1 MLRCWVVSKGLLP
14 LLFGRGELA
23 ALAKGWTTTVA
34 VLERAYKQYQG
45 PQSPPWS
52 RFLIIPRHAYRDVFR
67 SKIFTAF
74 FALSFIWPLVCAIL
88 IYLHHNVEAIA
99 VLKINVRALLP
110 IDAGFFQTYVI
121 VQGTIGFFLAVLV
134 GPQQVSR
141 DLTNNALPL
150 YLCRPFTRSEYVA
163 GKMSI
168 VVILLSAITWAPGL
182 ILFLLQSYLE
192 GWSWF
197 TDNIWM
203 ASAIFL
209 GSLVWIVL
217 LALMSQAIS
226 AWVKW
231 RLAARAALLGVF
243 FIPTIFA
250 EVINEIFQTRWAHIF
265 DLRALIGNVWSGLFG
280 TFVRQVVEDREIRN
294 GRIVATAFRSEPPL
308 WASWFML
315 FLICA
320 FCLWLLSRK
329 VRAYEVVK

>member
-1 MLRCWVVSKGLLP
+1 M
-14 LLFGRGELA
+14 
-23 ALAKGWTTTVA
+23 A
-34 VLERAYKQYQG
+34 VLERSYKRFDG
-45 PQSPPWS
+45 VLSPEWS
-52 RFLIIPRHAYRDVFR
+52 RFLIIPRHAVRNVFR
-67 SKIFTAF
+67 SKLFTAF

-88 IYLHHNVEAIA
+88 IYLHHNIEALGI
-99 VLKINVRALLP
+99 LKIDIRNLLP
-110 IDAGFFQTYVI
+110 IDASFFQNYVI
-121 VQGTIGFFLAVLV
+121 VQGTIGFFLAMLV

-150 YLCRPFTRSEYVA
+150 FLCRPFTRSEYVV

-168 VVILLSAITWAPGL
+168 VLILLSTVTWIPGL

-197 TDNIWM
+197 VDNIWM
-203 ASAIFL
+203 ASAIFI
-209 GSLVWIVL
+209 GTLVWILL

-231 RLAARAALLGVF
+231 LIAARAALLGLF

-250 EVINEIFQTRWAHIF
+250 AIVNEIFQTRWGHIF
-265 DLRALIGNVWSGLFG
+265 DLRALIGNVWAGLFG
-280 TFVRQVVEDREIRN
+280 TFVRQGTERGEFRRN
-294 GRIVATAFRSEPPL
+294 GIVTQIVFSEPPL
-308 WASWFML
+308 WASWLVL

-320 FCLWLLSRK
+320 LCLWLLSKK

>member
-1 MLRCWVVSKGLLP
+1 M
-14 LLFGRGELA
+14 A
-23 ALAKGWTTTVA
+23 I
-34 VLERAYKQYQG
+34 LERSYKRFQG
-45 PQSPPWS
+45 ALSPEWS

-67 SKIFTAF
+67 SKLFTAF

-88 IYLHHNVEAIA
+88 IYLHHNVEALAIM
-99 VLKINVRALLP
+99 KINIRDVLP
-110 IDAGFFQTYVI
+110 IDGWFFQVYTI
-121 VQGTIGFFLAVLV
+121 TQGRICFFLAMLV

-150 YLCRPFTRSEYVA
+150 YLCRPFSRSEYVV

-168 VVILLSAITWAPGL
+168 IILLLSTITWVPGL

-197 TDNIWM
+197 AENIWI
-203 ASAIFL
+203 ASAIFI
-209 GSLVWIVL
+209 GSLVWILL

-231 RLAARAALLGVF
+231 RMAARAALLGLF
-243 FIPTIFA
+243 FIPTVFA
-250 EVINEIFQTRWAHIF
+250 AIINEIFQTHWAHLF

-280 TFVRQVVEDREIRN
+280 TFVRQAVEDRASRP
-294 GRIVATAFRSEPPL
+294 GQIVAVAFRTEPPL

-329 VRAYEVVK
+329 VKAYEVVK

>member
-1 MLRCWVVSKGLLP
+1 
-14 LLFGRGELA
+14 
-23 ALAKGWTTTVA
+23 
-34 VLERAYKQYQG
+34 
-45 PQSPPWS
+45 
-52 RFLIIPRHAYRDVFR
+52 VFR

-74 FALSFIWPLVCAIL
+74 FVLSFVFPLGCAIL
-88 IYLHHNVEAIA
+88 IYLHHNVNALA
-99 VLKINVRALLP
+99 GMNWNVRDLLP
-110 IDAGFFQTYVI
+110 IDAGFFRFYV
-121 VQGTIGFFLAVLV
+121 VWQGITGFFLAMLV

-150 YLCRPFTRSEYVA
+150 YLCRPFTRSEYVV

-168 VVILLSAITWAPGL
+168 VVILLSAITWVPGL

-197 TDNIWM
+197 ADNIWM

-231 RLAARAALLGVF
+231 RLAARAVLLGVF

-250 EVINEIFQTRWAHIF
+250 EVINEIFQTRWAHLF

-280 TFVRQVVEDREIRN
+280 TFVRQVVEDREFRN
-294 GRIVATAFRSEPPL
+294 GRIVATAFRTEPPL

>member
-1 MLRCWVVSKGLLP
+1 M
-14 LLFGRGELA
+14 
-23 ALAKGWTTTVA
+23 A
-34 VLERAYKQYQG
+34 VLERSYKRFEG
-45 PQSPPWS
+45 RLTPEWS
-52 RFLIIPRHAYRDVFR
+52 RFLIIPRHAVRDVFR
-67 SKIFTAF
+67 SKFFTAF

-88 IYLHHNVEAIA
+88 IYLHYNVDALA
-99 VLKINVRALLP
+99 AWRLNVRNLLP
-110 IDAGFFQTYVI
+110 IDATFFEAWVI
-121 VQGTIGFFLAVLV
+121 APQAYLGFFLAVLV

-150 YLCRPFTRSEYVA
+150 YLCRPLTRGEYVV

-168 VVILLSAITWAPGL
+168 IIILVSTVTWVPGL
-182 ILFLLQSYLE
+182 LLFLLQSYLE

-197 TDNIWM
+197 ADNIWI
-203 ASAIFL
+203 ASAIFIS
-209 GSLVWIVL
+209 SLVLILL

-231 RLAARAALLGVF
+231 LVAARASLLGLF

-250 EVINEIFQTRWAHIF
+250 AIVNENFRTRWGHIF
-265 DLRALIGNVWSGLFG
+265 DLRALIANVWSGLFG
-280 TFVRQVVEDREIRN
+280 TFVSQTSEQEQFRN
-294 GRIVATAFRSEPPL
+294 GRLVRQVLLAEPPL

-320 FCLWLLSRK
+320 LCLWLLSRK